1 MLKNNVDYQESV
13 MLHLSSRFICTGVFS
28 KINAVSSI
36 SMIYMDIK
44 HDLKTKI
51 VSHSFIWP
59 LNSQK
64 IKQTSD
70 KNKEKNINWGII
82 SWSNAKFSVLL

>member
-13 MLHLSSRFICTGVFS
+13 MLHSSSRFICTGVFS

-36 SMIYMDIK
+36 RLAWFTLHIK

-51 VSHSFIWP
+51 VSHSFI
-59 LNSQK
+59 
-64 IKQTSD
+64 
-70 KNKEKNINWGII
+70 
-82 SWSNAKFSVLL
+82 

>member
-1 MLKNNVDYQESV
+1 MLKNNVDYKESV

-51 VSHSFIWP
+51 VSHSFI
-59 LNSQK
+59 
-64 IKQTSD
+64 
-70 KNKEKNINWGII
+70 
-82 SWSNAKFSVLL
+82 